1 MTTLKVGDFVWAK
14 MTGYPYWPGK
24 IVEEDKDV
32 KKPKG
37 KSEMHYVR
45 FYGTGD
51 HAWTKVELIKPYEE
65 NKETFSVA
73 NKRPNFIDAV
83 KEIEHA
89 SERRGKGIPDTSSE
103 EEESEDENG
112 SDDEPLSKHA
122 KITSK
127 KAEKTTKST
136 PKRRKQPK
144 KQNYPSREQLTL
156 HHHDLSHYL
165 LTRSLENNTPQNAA
179 HKPSS
184 YNRFSSDTPDIKL
197 PSSRRSPDTTA
208 DADSTTHYIPRE
220 VMATDKKIGFIGLGI
235 MGSSMARNLV
245 ETGHDVTVWNR
256 TQDKCTSVI
265 KAGAKQGSSPADV
278 VQQCDIIF
286 SCVADPN
293 AVRDIVIGN
302 YGVLQGM
309 SSGKGFVDMSTIDVD
324 TVKEIAEAICM
335 RGGRYLEAPVNGSK
349 KEAEHGQLV
358 ILAAGDR
365 SLYMDCYSSFEA
377 MGKKTF
383 FLGELGNGAKN
394 KIIMSMMMGSFM
406 ASISES
412 LSLAEKAGLDQY
424 TLLEI
429 LNMGALSCPLVKS
442 KGAAVLEGHF
452 PANFPLRH
460 MQKDLRLGLQIGE
473 ELEQPLHIAGAS
485 NELYKRSKAMGYGDR
500 DMACVYRAVNA

>member
-1 MTTLKVGDFVWAK
+1 MSALQVGDFVWAK

-24 IVEEDKDV
+24 IVEENKDV

-51 HAWTKVELIKPYEE
+51 HAWTKVELIKQYEE
-65 NKETFSVA
+65 NKDTLSIA
-73 NKRPNFIDAV
+73 NKRPNFLDAV
-83 KEIEHA
+83 KEVEHA
-89 SERRGKGIPDTSSE
+89 YERRAKGMPDTSSE
-103 EEESEDENG
+103 EEESDEEEDG
-112 SDDEPLSKHA
+112 SDDEPLSKRA
-122 KITSK
+122 KITPK
-127 KAEKTTKST
+127 KVENEIKST
-136 PKRRKQPK
+136 PKKKKQPK
-144 KQNYPSREQLTL
+144 KVTYPSREQRY
-156 HHHDLSHYL
+156 S
-165 LTRSLENNTPQNAA
+165 A
-179 HKPSS
+179 
-184 YNRFSSDTPDIKL
+184 DTPDIKL
-197 PSSRRSPDTTA
+197 PSVRRSPDTTA
-208 DADSTTHYIPRE
+208 DADSTTQYIPRE

-235 MGSSMARNLV
+235 MGSCMVMNLV
-245 ETGHDVTVWNR
+245 QTGHDVTVWNR
-256 TQDKCTSVI
+256 TQDKCTPVI

-335 RGGRYLEAPVNGSK
+335 RGGRYLEAPINGSK

-394 KIIMSMMMGSFM
+394 KMIMSMMMGSFM
-406 ASISES
+406 ASLSES

-424 TLLEI
+424 TLLEM
-429 LNMGALSCPLVKS
+429 LNMGSLSCPLVKS

-473 ELEQPLHIAGAS
+473 ELEQPLHIAGAA
-485 NELYKRSKAMGYGDR
+485 NELFKRSKAMGYGDR